1 MLTVED
7 LVTPAAVV
15 DRPTLDRNV
24 TRLAAAAADRGLA
37 VRPHIKT
44 HKCLA
49 VARLQADRD
58 AVGFTTAT
66 LDEARM
72 LVDGGFDDV
81 LVCHPLRDEAK
92 RDRLLGLVAKAPR
105 TATIVED
112 GDGARAL
119 AATAAAAGREL
130 DVRIKV
136 DTGLGRIGVQPGEAF
151 ARLVELVRTLAPL
164 RLTGAVTHEGYAYRI
179 ADRAERARV
188 VGDRLGAFAAEC
200 RELGLDAV
208 SIGATPALYD
218 TLDVPGI
225 TELRPGNYAV
235 LDAMQVGLGAAR
247 VEDCAMTVLTTV
259 VSVRP
264 GGRRAI
270 VDAGSKALSTDTGV
284 HGQRTT
290 TGHGI
295 VLGHPGITV
304 AGLSEEHGW
313 LELDDD
319 AAPLRTGD
327 RLAIVPVH
335 ACAAIACFAELQI
348 VEGGVLLASEPVG
361 ARGHARMAT
370 QEERRT

>member
-1 MLTVED
+1 MLTVDE

-15 DRPTLDRNV
+15 DRPTLEANIG
-24 TRLAAAAADRGLA
+24 RLAGAAADRGRA
-37 VRPHIKT
+37 VRPHVKT

-49 VARLQADRD
+49 IARLQADRG
-58 AVGFTTAT
+58 AAGFTTAT
-66 LDEARM
+66 LDEAEL
-72 LVDGGFDDV
+72 LVDGGLHDV
-81 LVCHPLRDEAK
+81 LVCHPLRDDAK

-105 TATIVED
+105 AATIVED

-119 AATAAAAGREL
+119 AGAAAAAGREL

-136 DTGLGRIGVQPGEAF
+136 DTGLGRIGVQPGEPF
-151 ARLVELVRTLAPL
+151 ARLVELVRSLAPL

-188 VGDRLGAFAAEC
+188 VGDRLAAFAAEC
-200 RELGLDAV
+200 RELGLDTV
-208 SIGATPALYD
+208 STGATPALYD
-218 TLDVPGI
+218 TLDVAGI
-225 TELRPGNYAV
+225 TEVRPGNYAV
-235 LDAMQVGLGAAR
+235 FDAMQVGLGAAR
-247 VEDCAMTVLTTV
+247 VQDCAMTVVTTV

-284 HGQRTT
+284 HGHRTT
-290 TGHGI
+290 SGHGI
-295 VLGHPGITV
+295 VLGRPGVTV

-319 AAPLRTGD
+319 AEPLRPGD

-335 ACAAIACFAELQI
+335 ACAAIACFAQLQI
-348 VEGGVLLASEPVG
+348 AEDDVILASEPVA
-361 ARGHARMAT
+361 ARGHARVASP
-370 QEERRT
+370 ERRT

>member
-24 TRLAAAAADRGLA
+24 TRLAGAAADRGLA
-37 VRPHIKT
+37 VRPHVKT

-49 VARLQADRD
+49 VARLQADRG

-81 LVCHPLRDEAK
+81 LVCHPLRDEVK
-92 RDRLLGLVAKAPR
+92 R
-105 TATIVED
+105 
-112 GDGARAL
+112 
-119 AATAAAAGREL
+119 
-130 DVRIKV
+130 
-136 DTGLGRIGVQPGEAF
+136 
-151 ARLVELVRTLAPL
+151 
-164 RLTGAVTHEGYAYRI
+164 
-179 ADRAERARV
+179 
-188 VGDRLGAFAAEC
+188 DRLGAFAAEC
-200 RELGLDAV
+200 RALGLDAV

-225 TELRPGNYAV
+225 TEVRPGNYVV

-259 VSVRP
+259 VSVRL

-270 VDAGSKALSTDTGV
+270 VDAGSKALSSDTGV
-284 HGQRTT
+284 HGERTT

-295 VLGHPGITV
+295 VLGHPGVTV

-370 QEERRT
+370 PERRA